1 MYTIYSGSAS
11 LLFKKIYNNSDKHV
25 TLLLETALDT
35 QLIPSPGALFLGSLG
50 LSISGWLLRRQKE
63 TRT

>member
-25 TLLLETALDT
+25 TLLLETALVPFPVSQFRTVHIFRLLSSEHDDT
-35 QLIPSPGALFLGSLG
+35 I
-50 LSISGWLLRRQKE
+50 SILQH
-63 TRT
+63 